1 MGRKSRFTADEKL
14 KYINICLRGADS
26 ITHTAKLIGV
36 SKSTLERWIR
46 NYESLGIDDLNN
58 TSKNTV

>member
-14 KYINICLRGADS
+14 KYINICLRGEDS

-36 SKSTLERWIR
+36 SKSTLQVYLSE
-46 NYESLGIDDLNN
+46 
-58 TSKNTV
+58 